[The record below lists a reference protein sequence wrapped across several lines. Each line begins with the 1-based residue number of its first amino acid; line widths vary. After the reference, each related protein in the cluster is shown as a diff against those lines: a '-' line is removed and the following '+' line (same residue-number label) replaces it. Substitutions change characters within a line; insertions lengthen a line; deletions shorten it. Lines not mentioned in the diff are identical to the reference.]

1 MPGVVTQL
9 LVGANHTVKKDDVL
23 LTLEAMKM
31 EYTIRAPKDGVILD
45 AYFQV
50 GDQVKVVMSL
60 WTSKLLR
67 GSCMSDYVK
76 IVEVGPRDGLQNEK
90 QALSI
95 EQRLSFIND
104 LIDAGLKFIEV
115 GSCVSAKW
123 VPQMSQSD
131 KLFKLLPQRD
141 DLNLSLLTPNLKGFD
156 AALAVGCKE
165 VAVFTAA
172 SESFTRKNIN
182 CSIDESLER
191 FSKIFQAAQAN
202 HVRVRGYVSCMV
214 DCPYEGAID
223 PKQVVNVVKRLYEM
237 GCYEIS
243 LGETI
248 GTATPDRVQKV
259 WQACL
264 AELDSNILV
273 DIFIILMAWQLPIS
287 INLYSKGFESLILR
301 LLDWVV
307 VHMPKVHQGML
318 QLRICIIY
326 CLKLDT
332 KQGSI

>member
-1 MPGVVTQL
+1 
-9 LVGANHTVKKDDVL
+9 
-23 LTLEAMKM
+23 
-31 EYTIRAPKDGVILD
+31 
-45 AYFQV
+45 
-50 GDQVKVVMSL
+50 
-60 WTSKLLR
+60 
-67 GSCMSDYVK
+67 MSDYVK

-95 EQRLSFIND
+95 EQRLSFIKD
-104 LIDAGLKFIEV
+104 LIDAGLKSIEV

-123 VPQMSQSD
+123 VPQMAQSD
-131 KLFKLLPQRD
+131 ELFKLLPQSD
-141 DLNLSLLTPNLKGFD
+141 DLNLSLLTPNLKGFE

-191 FSKIFQAAQAN
+191 FSEIFQAAQAN
-202 HVRVRGYVSCMV
+202 NVRVRGYVSCMV

-223 PKQVVNVVKRLYEM
+223 PKQVVNVVKRLHDM

-264 AELDSNILV
+264 AELDSKILAGHFHNTYGMAIANIYQSLQQGIRV
-273 DIFIILMAWQLPIS
+273 FDSSLAGLGGCPYAKGSSGNVATEDLYYLLSHIGYETG
-287 INLYSKGFESLILR
+287 INLEKL
-301 LLDWVV
+301 
-307 VHMPKVHQGML
+307 ML
-318 QLRICIIY
+318 ASQNINQTLNRKNLSNYANTYLQQSCA
-326 CLKLDT
+326 
-332 KQGSI
+332 

>member
-1 MPGVVTQL
+1 
-9 LVGANHTVKKDDVL
+9 
-23 LTLEAMKM
+23 
-31 EYTIRAPKDGVILD
+31 
-45 AYFQV
+45 
-50 GDQVKVVMSL
+50 
-60 WTSKLLR
+60 
-67 GSCMSDYVK
+67 MSDYVK

-104 LIDAGLKFIEV
+104 LIDAGLKSIEV

-123 VPQMSQSD
+123 VPQMAQSD
-131 KLFKLLPQRD
+131 ELFKLLPQRD
-141 DLNLSLLTPNLKGFD
+141 ELNLSLLTPNLKGFE

-191 FSKIFQAAQAN
+191 FSEIFQAAQAN
-202 HVRVRGYVSCMV
+202 NVRVRGYVSCMV

-223 PKQVVNVVKRLYEM
+223 PKQVVNVVKQLHDM

-264 AELDSNILV
+264 AELDSKILAGHFHNTYGMAIANIYQSLQQGIRV
-273 DIFIILMAWQLPIS
+273 FDSSLAGLGGCPYAKGSSGNVATEDLYYLLSHIGYETGIHLEKLMLASQN
-287 INLYSKGFESLILR
+287 INQTLNRKNLSNYANTY
-301 LLDWVV
+301 
-307 VHMPKVHQGML
+307 L
-318 QLRICIIY
+318 QQSCA
-326 CLKLDT
+326 
-332 KQGSI
+332 

>member
-1 MPGVVTQL
+1 
-9 LVGANHTVKKDDVL
+9 
-23 LTLEAMKM
+23 
-31 EYTIRAPKDGVILD
+31 
-45 AYFQV
+45 
-50 GDQVKVVMSL
+50 
-60 WTSKLLR
+60 
-67 GSCMSDYVK
+67 MSDYVK

-104 LIDAGLKFIEV
+104 LIDAGLKSIEV

-123 VPQMSQSD
+123 VPQMAQSD
-131 KLFKLLPQRD
+131 ELFKLLPQRD
-141 DLNLSLLTPNLKGFD
+141 ELNLSLLTPNLKGFE

-191 FSKIFQAAQAN
+191 FSEIFQAAQAN
-202 HVRVRGYVSCMV
+202 NVRVRGYVSCMV

-223 PKQVVNVVKRLYEM
+223 PKQVVNVVKRLHHM

-264 AELDSNILV
+264 AELDSKILAGHFHNTYGMAIANIYQSLQQGIRV
-273 DIFIILMAWQLPIS
+273 FDSSLAGLGGCPYAKGSSGNVATEDLYYLLSHIGYETG
-287 INLYSKGFESLILR
+287 INLEKL
-301 LLDWVV
+301 
-307 VHMPKVHQGML
+307 ML
-318 QLRICIIY
+318 ASQNINQTLNRNNLSNYANTYLQQSCA
-326 CLKLDT
+326 
-332 KQGSI
+332 

>member
-1 MPGVVTQL
+1 
-9 LVGANHTVKKDDVL
+9 
-23 LTLEAMKM
+23 
-31 EYTIRAPKDGVILD
+31 
-45 AYFQV
+45 
-50 GDQVKVVMSL
+50 
-60 WTSKLLR
+60 
-67 GSCMSDYVK
+67 MSDYVK

-90 QALSI
+90 QALSM

-104 LIDAGLKFIEV
+104 LIDAGLKSIEV

-123 VPQMSQSD
+123 VPQMAQSD
-131 KLFKLLPQRD
+131 ELFKLLPQRD
-141 DLNLSLLTPNLKGFD
+141 ELNLSLLTPNLKGFE

-191 FSKIFQAAQAN
+191 FSEIFQAAQAN
-202 HVRVRGYVSCMV
+202 NVRVRGYVSCMV

-223 PKQVVNVVKRLYEM
+223 PKQVVNVVKRLHDM

-264 AELDSNILV
+264 AELDSKILAGHFHNTYGMAIANIYQSLQQGIRV
-273 DIFIILMAWQLPIS
+273 FDSSLAGLGGCPYAKGSSGNVATEDLYYLLSHIGYETGIHLEKLMLASQN
-287 INLYSKGFESLILR
+287 INQTLNRKNLSNYANTY
-301 LLDWVV
+301 
-307 VHMPKVHQGML
+307 L
-318 QLRICIIY
+318 QQSCA
-326 CLKLDT
+326 
-332 KQGSI
+332 

>member
-1 MPGVVTQL
+1 M
-9 LVGANHTVKKDDVL
+9 N
-23 LTLEAMKM
+23 
-31 EYTIRAPKDGVILD
+31 
-45 AYFQV
+45 
-50 GDQVKVVMSL
+50 
-60 WTSKLLR
+60 
-67 GSCMSDYVK
+67 DYVK

-191 FSKIFQAAQAN
+191 FSEIFQAAQAN

-264 AELDSNILV
+264 AELDSNILAGH
-273 DIFIILMAWQLPIS
+273 FHNTYGMAIANIYQSLQHGIRVFDSSLAGLGGCPYAKGASGNVATEDLYYLLSQIGYETG
-287 INLYSKGFESLILR
+287 INLEKL
-301 LLDWVV
+301 
-307 VHMPKVHQGML
+307 ML
-318 QLRICIIY
+318 ASQNISQT
-326 CLKLDT
+326 LKRKNLSNYANT
-332 KQGSI
+332 YLQQ

>member
-1 MPGVVTQL
+1 
-9 LVGANHTVKKDDVL
+9 
-23 LTLEAMKM
+23 
-31 EYTIRAPKDGVILD
+31 
-45 AYFQV
+45 
-50 GDQVKVVMSL
+50 
-60 WTSKLLR
+60 
-67 GSCMSDYVK
+67 MSDYVK

-104 LIDAGLKFIEV
+104 LIDAGLKSIEV

-123 VPQMSQSD
+123 VPQMAQSD
-131 KLFKLLPQRD
+131 ELFKLLPQCD
-141 DLNLSLLTPNLKGFD
+141 DLNLSLLTPNLKGFE

-191 FSKIFQAAQAN
+191 FSEIFQAAQAN
-202 HVRVRGYVSCMV
+202 NVRVRGYVSCMV

-223 PKQVVNVVKRLYEM
+223 PKQVVNVVKRLHDM

-264 AELDSNILV
+264 AELDSKILAGHFHNTYGMAIANIYQSLQQGIRV
-273 DIFIILMAWQLPIS
+273 FDSSLAGLGGCPYAKGSSGNVATEDLYYLLSHIGYETG
-287 INLYSKGFESLILR
+287 INLEKL
-301 LLDWVV
+301 
-307 VHMPKVHQGML
+307 ML
-318 QLRICIIY
+318 ASQNINQTLNRNNLSNYANTYLQQSCA
-326 CLKLDT
+326 
-332 KQGSI
+332 

>member
-1 MPGVVTQL
+1 
-9 LVGANHTVKKDDVL
+9 
-23 LTLEAMKM
+23 
-31 EYTIRAPKDGVILD
+31 
-45 AYFQV
+45 
-50 GDQVKVVMSL
+50 
-60 WTSKLLR
+60 
-67 GSCMSDYVK
+67 MSDYVK

-104 LIDAGLKFIEV
+104 LIDAGLKSIEV

-123 VPQMSQSD
+123 VPQMAQSD
-131 KLFKLLPQRD
+131 ELFKLLPQRN
-141 DLNLSLLTPNLKGFD
+141 DLNLSLLTPNLKGFE

-191 FSKIFQAAQAN
+191 FSEIFKAAQAN
-202 HVRVRGYVSCMV
+202 NVRVRGYVSCMV

-223 PKQVVNVVKRLYEM
+223 PKQVVNVVKQLHDM

-264 AELDSNILV
+264 AELDSKILAGHFHNTYGMAIANIYQSLQQGIQV
-273 DIFIILMAWQLPIS
+273 FDSSLAGLGGCPYAKGSSGNVATEDLYYLLSHIGYETG
-287 INLYSKGFESLILR
+287 INLEKL
-301 LLDWVV
+301 
-307 VHMPKVHQGML
+307 ML
-318 QLRICIIY
+318 ASQNINQTLNRNNLSNYANTYLQQSCA
-326 CLKLDT
+326 
-332 KQGSI
+332 

>member
-1 MPGVVTQL
+1 M
-9 LVGANHTVKKDDVL
+9 N
-23 LTLEAMKM
+23 
-31 EYTIRAPKDGVILD
+31 
-45 AYFQV
+45 
-50 GDQVKVVMSL
+50 
-60 WTSKLLR
+60 
-67 GSCMSDYVK
+67 DYVK

-156 AALAVGCKE
+156 AALAVGCKG

-191 FSKIFQAAQAN
+191 FSEIFQAAQAN

-264 AELDSNILV
+264 AELDSNILAGHFHNTYGMAIANIYQSLQHGIRV
-273 DIFIILMAWQLPIS
+273 FDSSLAGLGGCPYAKGASGNVATEDLYYLMSQIGYETG
-287 INLYSKGFESLILR
+287 INLEKL
-301 LLDWVV
+301 
-307 VHMPKVHQGML
+307 ML
-318 QLRICIIY
+318 ASQNISQT
-326 CLKLDT
+326 LKRKNLSNYANT
-332 KQGSI
+332 YLQQ

>member
-1 MPGVVTQL
+1 M
-9 LVGANHTVKKDDVL
+9 N
-23 LTLEAMKM
+23 
-31 EYTIRAPKDGVILD
+31 
-45 AYFQV
+45 
-50 GDQVKVVMSL
+50 
-60 WTSKLLR
+60 
-67 GSCMSDYVK
+67 DYVK

-104 LIDAGLKFIEV
+104 LIDAGLTFIEV

-191 FSKIFQAAQAN
+191 FSEIFQAAQAN

-264 AELDSNILV
+264 AELDSNILAGH
-273 DIFIILMAWQLPIS
+273 FHNTYGMAIANIYQSLQQGIRVFDSSLAGLGGCPYAKGASGNVATEDLYYLLSQIGYETG
-287 INLYSKGFESLILR
+287 INLEKL
-301 LLDWVV
+301 
-307 VHMPKVHQGML
+307 ML
-318 QLRICIIY
+318 ASQNISQTLNRKNLSNY
-326 CLKLDT
+326 ANTYL
-332 KQGSI
+332 QQ